1 MPFTG
6 SPQISVQVSLQQ
18 KSIWED
24 LKQENLFQQNTSA
37 RAETIFVQVRQ
48 NLASTLLKISS
59 VKLSVLT
66 KYLLGSLK
74 TSSATYCFPMNNPT
88 LNYSFRVN
96 ASQWLLPPSENF
108 CALMLKEGTGKW
120 QLIYL
125 ILRYKLMKIIEKQY
139 KILEYVGILW
149 GEREHFL
156 SSWMYYRRIKK
167 TCNCYA

>member
-59 VKLSVLT
+59 VRLSVLT

-74 TSSATYCFPMNNPT
+74 TSCCN
-88 LNYSFRVN
+88 L
-96 ASQWLLPPSENF
+96 LLPNEQSHTE
-108 CALMLKEGTGKW
+108 L
-120 QLIYL
+120 QL
-125 ILRYKLMKIIEKQY
+125 
-139 KILEYVGILW
+139 
-149 GEREHFL
+149 
-156 SSWMYYRRIKK
+156 
-167 TCNCYA
+167 